1 MINKDNS
8 SDQEEVL
15 ETESEE
21 NKPDDAGGFFVQ
33 GFLKIFDPVTGKIIT
48 QGRA

>member
-8 SDQEEVL
+8 SDEEIL
-15 ETESEE
+15 ETDTEE
-21 NKPDDAGGFFVQ
+21 KTPDDAGGFFVQ
-33 GFLKIFDPVTGKIIT
+33 GFIKIFDPESGKIIT